1 MAIIDT
7 IVDSQGDL
15 SVFAV
20 NGELTADEIIE
31 RVEEYYT
38 KHPTKL
44 VLWIMGDVDLS
55 AITREGIERII
66 QTAKKNT
73 GKRKEGKTAIV
84 GSKDIEYGLARMYE
98 AYAGFENLPYEYKIF
113 KEVDEAKEWL
123 GVLQY

>member
-1 MAIIDT
+1 MAIIET

-15 SVFAV
+15 SVFTV
-20 NGELTADEIIE
+20 NGKLTADEIIE

-98 AYAGFENLPYEYKIF
+98 AYTGLENLPYEYKIF
-113 KEVDEAKEWL
+113 KNVDEAKEWL
-123 GVLQY
+123 GIL

>member
-1 MAIIDT
+1 MATIET
-7 IVDSQGDL
+7 IVDSQNDL
-15 SVFAV
+15 SVFTV
-20 NGELTADEIIE
+20 NGKLTADEIIE
-31 RVEEYYT
+31 RVEEYYIT
-38 KHPTKL
+38 HPTKL

-98 AYAGFENLPYEYKIF
+98 AYTGFENLPYEYKIF
-113 KEVDEAKEWL
+113 KDVDEAKEWL
-123 GVLQY
+123 GIL

>member
-1 MAIIDT
+1 MAIIET

-15 SVFAV
+15 SVFTV

-31 RVEEYYT
+31 RVEEYYIT
-38 KHPTKL
+38 HPTKL

-98 AYAGFENLPYEYKIF
+98 AYTGFENLPYEYKIF
-113 KEVDEAKEWL
+113 KDVDEAKEWL
-123 GVLQY
+123 GIL

>member
-1 MAIIDT
+1 MAIIET

-15 SVFAV
+15 SVFTV

-66 QTAKKNT
+66 QIAKKNT

-84 GSKDIEYGLARMYE
+84 GSKDVEYGLARMYE
-98 AYAGFENLPYEYKIF
+98 AYTGFENLPYEYKIF
-113 KEVDEAKEWL
+113 KDVDEAKEWL
-123 GVLQY
+123 GIL

>member
-1 MAIIDT
+1 MAIIET

-15 SVFAV
+15 SVFTV

-98 AYAGFENLPYEYKIF
+98 AYTGLENLPYEYKIF
-113 KEVDEAKEWL
+113 KNVDEAKEWL
-123 GVLQY
+123 GIL

>member
-1 MAIIDT
+1 MAIIET

-15 SVFAV
+15 SVFTV

-98 AYAGFENLPYEYKIF
+98 AYTGFENLPYEYKIF
-113 KEVDEAKEWL
+113 KDVDEAKEWL
-123 GVLQY
+123 GIL

>member
-1 MAIIDT
+1 MAIIET

-15 SVFAV
+15 SVFTV
-20 NGELTADEIIE
+20 NGELSADEIIE

-66 QTAKKNT
+66 QTAKKNA

-98 AYAGFENLPYEYKIF
+98 AYTGLENLPYEYKIF
-113 KEVDEAKEWL
+113 KNVDEAKEWL
-123 GVLQY
+123 GIL

>member
-1 MAIIDT
+1 MARIETIID
-7 IVDSQGDL
+7 SQNDL
-15 SVFAV
+15 SVFTV
-20 NGELTADEIIE
+20 NGALIADEIIE
-31 RVEEYYT
+31 RVEEYYIT
-38 KHPTKL
+38 HPTKL

-98 AYAGFENLPYEYKIF
+98 AYTGLENLPYEYKIF
-113 KEVDEAKEWL
+113 KNVDEAKEWL
-123 GVLQY
+123 GIL

>member
-1 MAIIDT
+1 MAIIET
-7 IVDSQGDL
+7 IVDSQNDL
-15 SVFAV
+15 SVFTV

-55 AITREGIERII
+55 AITKEGIERII
-66 QTAKKNT
+66 QIAKKNT

-84 GSKDIEYGLARMYE
+84 GSKDVEYGLARMYE
-98 AYAGFENLPYEYKIF
+98 AYTGFANLPYEYKIF
-113 KEVDEAKEWL
+113 KDVDEAKEWL
-123 GVLQY
+123 GIL

>member
-1 MAIIDT
+1 MAIIET

-15 SVFAV
+15 SVFTV

-66 QTAKKNT
+66 QIAKKNT

-98 AYAGFENLPYEYKIF
+98 AYTGFENLPYEYKIF
-113 KEVDEAKEWL
+113 KDVDEAKEWL
-123 GVLQY
+123 GIL

>member
-1 MAIIDT
+1 MAIIET

-15 SVFAV
+15 SVFTV

-55 AITREGIERII
+55 AITREEIERII
-66 QTAKKNT
+66 QIAKKNT

-84 GSKDIEYGLARMYE
+84 GSKDVEYGLARMYE
-98 AYAGFENLPYEYKIF
+98 AYTGFENLPYEYKIF
-113 KEVDEAKEWL
+113 KDVDEAKEWL
-123 GVLQY
+123 GIL

>member
-1 MAIIDT
+1 MATIET
-7 IVDSQGDL
+7 IVDSQNDL
-15 SVFAV
+15 SVFTV
-20 NGELTADEIIE
+20 NGELTTDKVIE

-55 AITREGIERII
+55 AITSEGIERII
-66 QTAKKNT
+66 QIAKKNT

-98 AYAGFENLPYEYKIF
+98 AYTGFENLPYEYKIF
-113 KEVDEAKEWL
+113 KDVDEAKEWL
-123 GVLQY
+123 GVL

>member
-1 MAIIDT
+1 MAIIET
-7 IVDSQGDL
+7 IVNSQGDL
-15 SVFAV
+15 SVFTV

-66 QTAKKNT
+66 QIAKKNT

-84 GSKDIEYGLARMYE
+84 GSKDVEYGLARMYE
-98 AYAGFENLPYEYKIF
+98 AYTGFENLPYEYKIF
-113 KEVDEAKEWL
+113 KDVDKAKEWL
-123 GVLQY
+123 GIL